1 MNIDEM
7 ITNIKNNAME
17 LDVDRRIDVLKSDLQ
32 SVSESALEKSM
43 NYIIKSVPIP
53 DAVRDVLKDVKD
65 AIKTKQL
72 KEIIGTAV
80 NSSVREGLEI
90 SGLSKNNINTLKDV
104 KNLALKGGL
113 VILLKNGLE
122 IVENKFLKNN
132 IVSDYVYNFFAKL
145 KNYILSNEFL
155 KKINSMVDRLTN
167 KKTEY
172 LQKCEDWYDA
182 YGKMDIEKMNKL
194 SEELGTNRYITSR
207 YEDCNRE
214 NNIIQNMTKMVN
226 AKKGVLSLE
235 QQKLCESM

>member
-53 DAVRDVLKDVKD
+53 DAVRDILKDVKD

-104 KNLALKGGL
+104 KNFALKGGL

>member
-90 SGLSKNNINTLKDV
+90 SGLSKSNINTLKDV
-104 KNLALKGGL
+104 KNFALKGGL

>member
-104 KNLALKGGL
+104 KNFALKGGL

-172 LQKCEDWYDA
+172 LQKFEDWYDA

>member
-104 KNLALKGGL
+104 KNFALKGGL

-182 YGKMDIEKMNKL
+182 YGKMDIEKMNH
-194 SEELGTNRYITSR
+194 
-207 YEDCNRE
+207 
-214 NNIIQNMTKMVN
+214 V
-226 AKKGVLSLE
+226 
-235 QQKLCESM
+235 